1 MRCLLALS
9 AEDVF
14 DELFKLA
21 PEKVNT
27 VKEVRE
33 SQAPSGSP
41 ARLPRVSWG
50 DGEGTRPPRLS
61 PAVPGTPRGESFLPP
76 AVGRRDTRALGLRSS
91 FFPG

>member
-1 MRCLLALS
+1 MRCLLDLS

-50 DGEGTRPPRLS
+50 DREGTRPPTSHLLCLGHHAGRAFC
-61 PAVPGTPRGESFLPP
+61 PPQWEGGTPEPW
-76 AVGRRDTRALGLRSS
+76 A
-91 FFPG
+91 